1 MVPMGM
7 QLAAEVEL
15 TVLQT
20 CQLIGIPRK
29 MQSSALLACTE
40 QATSIVHAVVALSLS
55 FLDGT
60 RGLRQKAAIRGTKAR
75 RSGLL
80 AAGGLQRPRTQ
91 AAPGGTQLPRQATCR
106 IGQLCSCNLG
116 GARQAPHGVS
126 RHKHRIH
133 PSRTNKNS
141 VPFGARHMRSTSR
154 RLRRS
159 RAGHAG
165 RYNTQSSNTHPCAD
179 TFPQKK
185 KRKAQFRLLPA
196 STSQ

>member
-116 GARQAPHGVS
+116 GARQAPHGAS
-126 RHKHRIH
+126 RHKHCTH

-141 VPFGARHMRSTSR
+141 VYTMPAPADAAR
-154 RLRRS
+154 RLPS
-159 RAGHAG
+159 A
-165 RYNTQSSNTHPCAD
+165 TQTTQTQLSNT
-179 TFPQKK
+179 TFSPLKK
-185 KRKAQFRLLPA
+185 
-196 STSQ
+196 SH

>member
-106 IGQLCSCNLG
+106 IGQLCPCNPG
-116 GARQAPHGVS
+116 GARQAPHGAS
-126 RHKHRIH
+126 RHKHCTH
-133 PSRTNKNS
+133 SSRTNKNS
-141 VPFGARHMRSTSR
+141 VLFVMSVYNACASR
-154 RLRRS
+154 RRKAPAQR
-159 RAGHAG
+159 HPDHINTTVQ
-165 RYNTQSSNTHPCAD
+165 YNIFP
-179 TFPQKK
+179 PQKK
-185 KRKAQFRLLPA
+185 SLTSKQQLELL
-196 STSQ
+196 STQCY